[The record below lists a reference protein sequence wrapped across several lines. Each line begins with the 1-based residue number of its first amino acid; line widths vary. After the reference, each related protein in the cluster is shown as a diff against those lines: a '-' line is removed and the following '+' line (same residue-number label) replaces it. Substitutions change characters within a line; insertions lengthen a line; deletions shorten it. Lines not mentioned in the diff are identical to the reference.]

1 MEVLKQCQLWFE
13 QDEFQKVIDAL
24 EAIPAGE
31 RTPEMD
37 SELAKAYMAIADT
50 GSLLSAE
57 DIETL
62 ASFDDGVSGYFG
74 KMLRWLEDFIKSGV
88 EEGRFTEKQARQDLQ
103 IALWY
108 AFACNN
114 LDDYVHYSRAAEW
127 MKDSEKHA
135 AGCATWYYRYSV
147 ALMYCG
153 KLEEAL
159 EYAEKGAREEPD
171 YPWIWLEVGKLRA
184 HFGDKAG
191 ALDAVRQG
199 LQLEPG
205 DYEFLTLQKEIEAGA
220 SLEQME
226 YHWIDPDS
234 DQALQQGLGQDVDEK
249 QRALA
254 CLRVDEAGLAEF
266 YELFH
271 PERYDYEK
279 NSPFCRLLYPVKGHP
294 VELTFCMNEAGLSKM
309 GTDWLRQLKGRL
321 ASGEWLTYT
330 PEGEPEGVLRGVLVN
345 QTRRMGLIYQQ
356 PGEDRYVQIFLN
368 PDGTR

>member
-88 EEGRFTEKQARQDLQ
+88 EEGRFTEQQARQDLQ

-171 YPWIWLEVGKLRA
+171 YPWIWL
-184 HFGDKAG
+184 
-191 ALDAVRQG
+191 
-199 LQLEPG
+199 
-205 DYEFLTLQKEIEAGA
+205 
-220 SLEQME
+220 
-226 YHWIDPDS
+226 
-234 DQALQQGLGQDVDEK
+234 
-249 QRALA
+249 
-254 CLRVDEAGLAEF
+254 
-266 YELFH
+266 
-271 PERYDYEK
+271 
-279 NSPFCRLLYPVKGHP
+279 
-294 VELTFCMNEAGLSKM
+294 
-309 GTDWLRQLKGRL
+309 
-321 ASGEWLTYT
+321 
-330 PEGEPEGVLRGVLVN
+330 
-345 QTRRMGLIYQQ
+345 
-356 PGEDRYVQIFLN
+356 
-368 PDGTR
+368 